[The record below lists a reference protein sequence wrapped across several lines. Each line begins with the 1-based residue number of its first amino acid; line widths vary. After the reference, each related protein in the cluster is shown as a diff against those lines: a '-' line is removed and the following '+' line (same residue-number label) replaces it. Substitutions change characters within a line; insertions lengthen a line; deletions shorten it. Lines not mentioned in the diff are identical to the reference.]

1 MILRGINIEDSFLD
15 LKNMRI
21 KIEKDIQ
28 ISWKRPISEHTTTTY

>member
-1 MILRGINIEDSFLD
+1 MILKGINIEDSFLD

-28 ISWKRPISEHTTTTY
+28 IS

>member
-1 MILRGINIEDSFLD
+1 MILKGINIEDSFLD

-28 ISWKRPISEHTTTTY
+28 GLPWWRSG